1 MNWRFRDRSLFVS
14 RPLNFLAFAISVIG
28 LVVICLV
35 GLHLP
40 VTEAQQVGQSVE
52 ARTTTSQPYL
62 NTRPDVEYV
71 GDEACRTCHS
81 STYETFKQTG
91 MGRSTSIPAAEDLP
105 ELAKPV
111 TIFSKELNRSYR
123 VYARDGKI
131 FHEESGSDAAGH
143 VVFSESHEIAFTV
156 GAGDVGKSYLVFKGD
171 ALFVSPV
178 SYYTGIHGWDL
189 SPGYNEGAFRGFT
202 RRVVDLCVDC
212 HTGSPRLVPGSRD
225 RFQQPPFRFL
235 TVGCER
241 CHGPGAIHVVQRTLD
256 PGFEGGIDPSI
267 VNPQRL
273 PPDLRDNV
281 CAQCH
286 LAGDARVLQ
295 PGKDYLDFRPGT
307 PLGDVAA
314 IFSVPQAIK
323 GNHFVALDQFEE
335 LKLSRCWTASS
346 GRLGC
351 ISCHDP
357 HVQLHGNAADG
368 FFRSRCLT
376 CHTSRSCTAP
386 VAKRQVT
393 APPDNCILC
402 HMPKQPTENIG
413 HSSLTDHRILRT
425 QSEIPASLQIGPS
438 ASLDLIY
445 DTKPPGADETRNLR
459 NLALAYAQVGER
471 YGELGQK
478 GLAVIRRAAA
488 ALPGDPEIQAAYGK
502 VLLNTSPGQ
511 LQLAAQSLQ
520 KAVDLGSKS
529 AEVRGLL
536 ARLKLQQGQLT
547 AAMDLYKESIQMDPY
562 LAPSYLDL
570 ARIYLMLKDRDNAL
584 KILDAV
590 LKIDPGNDAA
600 RKERLK
606 ATALPDEKK

>member
-1 MNWRFRDRSLFVS
+1 MNWRFRRRSIFLFRS
-14 RPLNFLAFAISVIG
+14 PNFRPFEIWIVGIG
-28 LVVICLV
+28 LICLV
-35 GLHLP
+35 CPGLRIA
-40 VTEAQQVGQSVE
+40 EARPGGQSVP
-52 ARTTTSQPYL
+52 AQATASQPYL

-71 GDEACRTCHS
+71 GDEVCRTCHS

-91 MGRSTSIPAAEDLP
+91 MGRSTSIPAAEDLR
-105 ELAKPV
+105 EVAKPV
-111 TIFSKELNRSYR
+111 TIPSKKLNRSYR
-123 VYARDGKI
+123 IYARDGKI
-131 FHEESGSDAAGH
+131 IHEESRTDAAGH
-143 VVFSESHEIAFTV
+143 LVFSESHEIAFTV
-156 GAGDVGKSYLVFKGD
+156 GAGDVGRSYLVSKGD

-178 SYYTGIHGWDL
+178 SYYTRIHGWDL
-189 SPGYNEGAFRGFT
+189 SPGYSEGTFRGFT

-212 HTGSPRLVPGSRD
+212 HTGLPRLVPGSRD

-241 CHGPGAIHVVQRTLD
+241 CHGPGEIHVVQRTLD
-256 PGFEGGIDPSI
+256 PAFEGPIDPSI
-267 VNPQRL
+267 VNPRRL

-335 LKLSRCWTASS
+335 LKLSRCWTASN

-357 HVQLHGNAADG
+357 HVQLHGDAAAD

-376 CHTSRSCTAP
+376 CHTNSSCMAP

-402 HMPKQPTENIG
+402 HMPQQSTENIG

-425 QSEIPASLQIGPS
+425 QSEIPASLQSGPS

-445 DTKPPGADETRNLR
+445 DTKPSGAGETRNLR
-459 NLALAYAQVGER
+459 NLALAYAQVGEH
-471 YGELGQK
+471 YAELGQK
-478 GLAVIRRAAA
+478 GLAVLRQAAVA
-488 ALPGDPEIQAAYGK
+488 FPADAEIQAAYGK
-502 VLLNTSPGQ
+502 VLVNASPSEQQ
-511 LQLAAQSLQ
+511 LGAQSLQ
-520 KAVDLGSKS
+520 EAVDLGSKS

-536 ARLKLQQGQLT
+536 ARMKLQHGQLT
-547 AAMDLYKESIQMDPY
+547 AAIDLYKESIQMDPY
-562 LAPSYLDL
+562 LTPSYLDL

-600 RKERLK
+600 RQERLK
-606 ATALPDEKK
+606 AAALPDEKK